1 MNKNKINNALNYLI
15 RRLNSTNIVEKINH
29 PIEVS
34 NILIDLNLDDDT
46 IIAGLLHQLIELNNQ
61 TVYEIERIFGSQII
75 NLVLNNKRQ
84 SREEIALIFADTLS
98 FLRRLYIESENSD
111 IFTNFDKLELCRN
124 LSEILE
130 LSKDFKDTKYYN
142 EYKDLMLNIFNSNTK
157 IYY

>member
-84 SREEIALIFADTLS
+84 SREEIALLFADTLS

>member
-15 RRLNSTNIVEKINH
+15 RRLNNTNIVESLSH

-46 IIAGLLHQLIELNNQ
+46 IIAGLLHPLIELNNQ

-84 SREEIALIFADTLS
+84 SREEKALSFADTLS

-111 IFTNFDKLELCRN
+111 IFTNFDKIELCRS

-130 LSKDFKDTKYYN
+130 LSNDFKDTKYYN
-142 EYKDLMLNIFNSNTK
+142 EYKDLMLNIFNSNIK